1 MNTNKIIGFVVTST
15 LAPKRATQYM
25 TYSHHEGAKV
35 HIVPG
40 DVVSEVVA
48 AARNQ
53 AYWDLQLKQDKR
65 AAAVR

>member
-1 MNTNKIIGFVVTST
+1 
-15 LAPKRATQYM
+15 M